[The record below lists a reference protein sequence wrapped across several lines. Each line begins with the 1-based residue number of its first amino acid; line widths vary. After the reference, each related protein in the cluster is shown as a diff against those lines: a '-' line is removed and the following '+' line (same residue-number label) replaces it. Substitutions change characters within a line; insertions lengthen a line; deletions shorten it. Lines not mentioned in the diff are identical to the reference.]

1 MYKRSCMSGTRSE
14 CIILN
19 HDALLNTT
27 KRSPYCE
34 KIIDETYYG
43 NLISNRD
50 SVSYGATII

>member
-1 MYKRSCMSGTRSE
+1 MSGTRSE